1 MSEHTDLEAAAAE
14 LHAAARRFLQAM
26 SQDRSTDL
34 NFLERVAESFDL
46 SVRVNI
52 APLRGVTVI
61 ARDAHGNVQQDFCR
75 GERVGILPGARLK

>member
-1 MSEHTDLEAAAAE
+1 MSEQTELEKAAAD

-46 SVRVNI
+46 AVTVGI
-52 APLRGVTVI
+52 APLRLVRVT
-61 ARDAHGNVQQDFCR
+61 ARDAHGTVSQDFAK